1 MMFDEL
7 TLKAKLF
14 GLVAIAFLL
23 VVGMATFSVLQ
34 LSNTLNDETENFGR
48 LNRDVQILA
57 HVGGMTSDFLKEV
70 KATKDIWLRGTDAEK
85 LKKHRQEFDSNVQGF
100 DKYAA
105 QALQGLNQ
113 LAQGHEGFDGF
124 ISRMNAMSA
133 EHKAMSGKYLAA
145 IEAYRGN
152 ASESDARVAG
162 IDNELATQLKAFRN
176 DFVKFVGEKGAEKI
190 ALSEKG
196 FQQRRNIILISLLI
210 SLALLVFLAGV
221 LIRQVLH
228 QLGGDPK
235 VVAQVI
241 NTLAGG
247 DFSSLPHQAAVSGS
261 LLANAHGMQTQLR
274 EMIMDVKTQATQL
287 GEMAHRLASSA
298 QQISGNVNQESDA
311 VSNMAATIEEM
322 SVSTTHIADQGGIAR
337 RIASD
342 SRSDADQGASVVT
355 KTVEG
360 LIATAQEIERAA
372 SEVSRLGEDSLRIS
386 GLVDVIKDIADQ
398 TNLLALNAAIEAA
411 RAGEAGRGFAV
422 VADEVR
428 KLAERTANATQ
439 EINQMSAKIG
449 EVANHALSGMDS
461 VVNTTRQG
469 VGDAESAQA
478 SLATIQTNFTNVT
491 QAIDDISA
499 ALTEHTAAANDLAR
513 STERVAQMSG
523 ENSSAA
529 QGLLHLAN
537 DLEAKADQMRSGV
550 DAFKV

>member
-1 MMFDEL
+1 MFDEL
-7 TLKAKLF
+7 TLKTKLF
-14 GLVAIAFLL
+14 GLVGVAFLL
-23 VVGMATFSVLQ
+23 MVGMATFSVLQ
-34 LSNTLNDETENFGR
+34 LSNTLNDETESFGR

-57 HVGGMTSDFLKEV
+57 QLGGMTSDFLKEV
-70 KATKDIWLRGTDAEK
+70 KAVKDIWLRGTDPEK
-85 LKKHRQEFDSNVQGF
+85 LKKHREEFTANVVGF

-105 QALQGLNQ
+105 QARDGLNT
-113 LAQGHEGFDGF
+113 LAAGHQGFDGF
-124 ISRMNAMSA
+124 ISRLNTMAV

-145 IEAYRGN
+145 IDAYRGN
-152 ASESDARVAG
+152 GAESDARVAG
-162 IDNELATQLKAFRN
+162 IDNELAAQLKSFRN

-190 ALSEKG
+190 LLSEQG
-196 FQQRRNIILISLLI
+196 YQQRRNVVLVSLLV
-210 SLALLVFLAGV
+210 SLALLAFLAGM
-221 LIRQVLH
+221 LIRQVLG

-235 VVAQVI
+235 MVAQVI
-241 NTLAGG
+241 NTLAAG
-247 DFSSLPHQAAVSGS
+247 DFSSSRHQAAVSGS
-261 LLANAHGMQTQLR
+261 LLADAQRMQAQLR
-274 EMIMDVKTQATQL
+274 ETIMDIKTQASQL

-322 SVSTTHIADQGGIAR
+322 SVSTTHIADQGSVAK

-342 SRSDADQGASVVT
+342 SRSDAEQGASVVT
-355 KTVEG
+355 RTVQG
-360 LIATAQEIERAA
+360 LMATAQEIERAA
-372 SEVSRLGEDSLRIS
+372 SEVSRLGEDSSRIS

-428 KLAERTANATQ
+428 KLAERTASATQ

-461 VVNTTRQG
+461 VVKTTRQG
-469 VGDAESAQA
+469 VGDAETAQA
-478 SLATIQTNFTNVT
+478 SIATIQANFTQVT

-499 ALTEHTAAANDLAR
+499 ALIEHTSAANELAR

-523 ENSSAA
+523 DNSSSAK
-529 QGLLHLAN
+529 GLLQLAN
-537 DLEAKADQMRSGV
+537 ELEAKADQMRSGV
-550 DAFKV
+550 DTFRV